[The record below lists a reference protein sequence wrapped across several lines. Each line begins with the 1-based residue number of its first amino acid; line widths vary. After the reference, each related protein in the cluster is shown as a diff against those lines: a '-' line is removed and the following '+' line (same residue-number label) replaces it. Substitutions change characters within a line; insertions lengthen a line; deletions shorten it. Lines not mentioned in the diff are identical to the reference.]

1 MFVAYQMRKQTI
13 HRHQRMI
20 VSVDA
25 TKYGMYL
32 GQTIKNGMRTTNDN
46 ASATAWKL
54 IHGSLDLEIDV
65 MKLSIKRLEGTL
77 KDEFDF
83 EKRVRL
89 ALSALREFPDCD
101 NTDCDLE

>member
-25 TKYGMYL
+25 TKSGMYL
-32 GQTIKNGMRTTNDN
+32 GQNIKDGMEVTNGN
-46 ASATAWKL
+46 ASATAWNFTYDA
-54 IHGSLDLEIDV
+54 LDLEIDV
-65 MKLSIKRLEGTL
+65 MGLSIKTLEETL

-89 ALSALREFPDCD
+89 TLSALREFSDGD